1 MFDNFCILAQSNPYY
16 MKILFLFLALS
27 FSLLAIDKPAYVLY
41 NAKGKKV
48 AYEKMLKDLRG
59 QDIVL
64 IGELHNNPISHW
76 LELEITQALAEQR
89 QLVLGAEMFER
100 DNQLALT
107 NYLQGKITAKGLDSS
122 ARLWKNYKTDY
133 APLVNFAKEKNLP
146 FIATNV
152 PRKYASQVSRSG
164 FESLEKLTEEEKSWI
179 APQPIAYDANLPGY
193 QKMLT
198 MMGEHTSPNMPK
210 AQALKDATMAHFLFS
225 NWTPGSLFIH
235 YNGSYHSEYHEGI
248 SWYLKRYKADIKIAT
263 IATVS
268 QKEITTLLPEHLLKA
283 DYIICVEEDM
293 TGTY

>member
-1 MFDNFCILAQSNPYY
+1 M
-16 MKILFLFLALS
+16 
-27 FSLLAIDKPAYVLY
+27 
-41 NAKGKKV
+41 
-48 AYEKMLKDLRG
+48 
-59 QDIVL
+59 
-64 IGELHNNPISHW
+64 HNNPISHW

-164 FESLEKLTEEEKSWI
+164 FESLEKLTDEEKSWI

-225 NWTPGSLFIH
+225 NWLPGSLFIH

-248 SWYLKRYKADIKIAT
+248 SWYLKRSKADIKIAT

>member
-1 MFDNFCILAQSNPYY
+1 MIKLVS
-16 MKILFLFLALS
+16 LFLALS
-27 FSLLAIDKPAYVLY
+27 FSLLAFDKPAYVLY

-59 QDIVL
+59 QDVVL

-164 FESLEKLTEEEKSWI
+164 FESLEKLTDEEKSWI
-179 APQPIAYDANLPGY
+179 APQPIAFDANLPGY

-225 NWTPGSLFIH
+225 NWTPGLLFIH

-248 SWYLKRYKADIKIAT
+248 SWYLKRSKADIKITT

-268 QKEITTLLPEHLLKA
+268 QKEIDSLLPEHLLKA

>member
-1 MFDNFCILAQSNPYY
+1 MIKLLS
-16 MKILFLFLALS
+16 LFLALS
-27 FSLLAIDKPAYVLY
+27 FSLQAFDKPAYVLY
-41 NAKGKKV
+41 NAKGNKV
-48 AYEKMLKDLRG
+48 SYEKMLKNLQK
-59 QDIVL
+59 QDVVL

-76 LELEITQALAEQR
+76 LELEITQALSEKR

-100 DNQLALT
+100 DNQAALT

-152 PRKYASQVSRSG
+152 PRKYASQVSRGG
-164 FESLEKLTEEEKSWI
+164 FESLVNLTSEEKAWI
-179 APQPIAYDANLPGY
+179 APMPIAYDANLPGY

-210 AQALKDATMAHFLFS
+210 AQALKDATMAHFLFT
-225 NWTPGSLFIH
+225 NWTPESLFIH
-235 YNGSYHSEYHEGI
+235 YNGSYHSEYYEGI
-248 SWYLKRYKADIKIAT
+248 SWYLKRSKADFKIAT

-268 QKEITTLLPEHLLKA
+268 QKEIDSLLPEHLLKA

>member
-1 MFDNFCILAQSNPYY
+1 MIKLLS
-16 MKILFLFLALS
+16 LFLVLS
-27 FSLLAIDKPAYVLY
+27 ISLQAFDKPAYVLY

-48 AYEKMLKDLRG
+48 SYEKMLKNLQK
-59 QDIVL
+59 QDVVL

-76 LELEITQALAEQR
+76 LELEITQALSEKR

-100 DNQLALT
+100 DNQAALT

-152 PRKYASQVSRSG
+152 PRKYASQVSRGG
-164 FESLEKLTEEEKSWI
+164 FESLVNLTSEEKAWI
-179 APQPIAYDANLPGY
+179 APMPIAYDANLPGY

-210 AQALKDATMAHFLFS
+210 AQALKDATMAHFVFS
-225 NWTPGSLFIH
+225 NWNPGALFIH
-235 YNGSYHSEYHEGI
+235 YNGSYHSEYYEGI
-248 SWYLKRYKADIKIAT
+248 SWYLKRSKADIKIAT

-268 QKEITTLLPEHLLKA
+268 QKEIDSLLPEHLLKA